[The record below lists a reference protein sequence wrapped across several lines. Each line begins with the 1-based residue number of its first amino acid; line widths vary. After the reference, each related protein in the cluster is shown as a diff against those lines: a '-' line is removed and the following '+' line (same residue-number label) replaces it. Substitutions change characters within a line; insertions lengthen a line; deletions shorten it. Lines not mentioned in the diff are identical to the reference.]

1 MEKWHENLRKQYE
14 AVPVPDEA
22 KKRME
27 AGIRKAKEE
36 RMKNNIIHYFKRA
49 GGTAAAAV
57 AAIALLSN
65 TSPAVAQAMEQIPVI
80 GAISR
85 VVTFRTYENQTGR
98 MEARVD
104 VPEIEESGSFI
115 SANEEMEQYAQT
127 LIDEYEKTVREQAG
141 EGNYSLDS
149 TYETVFENDKY
160 VCIVIHTTVAQGGAA
175 QYTKAFTIEKQSGK
189 SISLL
194 ELLGNDESRLNA
206 VSDSIKEQMREQMAS
221 DENVIYFLDSDMPEQ
236 DFKGLTG
243 EESFYFSQNGEL
255 VVAFDE
261 YQVAPGYMGAVE
273 FTIPAEMTGNLAGN

>member
-160 VCIVIHTTVAQGGAA
+160 VCIAIHTTVAQGGAA

-221 DENVIYFLDSDMPEQ
+221 DENVIYYLDSDMPEQ

-273 FTIPAEMTGNLAGN
+273 FAIPAEVTGNLAGN

>member
-22 KKRME
+22 KKRTE

-65 TSPAVAQAMEQIPVI
+65 TSPTIAQAMEQIPVI
-80 GAISR
+80 GAISQ
-85 VVTFRTYENQTGR
+85 VVTFRTYENQTGH
-98 MEARVD
+98 MEARVN
-104 VPEIEESGSFI
+104 VPEIEESGKTI
-115 SANEEMEQYAQT
+115 PANEEMDQYAQA

-160 VCIVIHTTVAQGGAA
+160 VCIVVHTTVAQGGAA
-175 QYTKAFTIEKQSGK
+175 QFTKAFTIEKKNGE

-194 ELLGNDESRLNA
+194 ELLENDESRLNA
-206 VSDSIKEQMREQMAS
+206 VSDSIKAQMREQMAA
-221 DENVIYFLDSDMPEQ
+221 DENVIYYLDSDMPEQ

-261 YQVAPGYMGAVE
+261 YQVAPGYMGAEE
-273 FTIPAEMTGNLAGN
+273 FTIPTEVTGNLAGN

>member
-22 KKRME
+22 KKRTE

-65 TSPAVAQAMEQIPVI
+65 TSPTIAQAMEQIPVI
-80 GAISR
+80 GAISQ
-85 VVTFRTYENQTGR
+85 VVTFRTYENQTGH
-98 MEARVD
+98 MEARVN
-104 VPEIEESGSFI
+104 VPEIEESGKTI
-115 SANEEMEQYAQT
+115 PANEEMDQYAQA

-141 EGNYSLDS
+141 EGNYSLDY

-160 VCIVIHTTVAQGGAA
+160 VCIVVHTTVAQGGAA
-175 QYTKAFTIEKQSGK
+175 QFTKAFTIEKKNGE

-194 ELLGNDESRLNA
+194 ELLENDESRLNA
-206 VSDSIKEQMREQMAS
+206 VSDSIKAQMREQMAA
-221 DENVIYFLDSDMPEQ
+221 DENVIYYLDSDMPEQ

-273 FTIPAEMTGNLAGN
+273 FTIPTEVTGNLAGN

>member
-65 TSPAVAQAMEQIPVI
+65 TSPTIAQAMEQIPVI
-80 GAISR
+80 GAISQ
-85 VVTFRTYENQTGR
+85 VVTFRTYENQTGH
-98 MEARVD
+98 MEARVN
-104 VPEIEESGSFI
+104 VPEIEESGKTI
-115 SANEEMEQYAQT
+115 PANEEMDQYAQA

-160 VCIVIHTTVAQGGAA
+160 VCIVVHTTVAQGGAA
-175 QYTKAFTIEKQSGK
+175 QFTKAFTIEKKNGE

-194 ELLGNDESRLNA
+194 ELLENDESRLNA
-206 VSDSIKEQMREQMAS
+206 VSDSIKAQMREQMAA
-221 DENVIYFLDSDMPEQ
+221 DENVIYYLDSDMPEQ

-273 FTIPAEMTGNLAGN
+273 FTIPTEVTGNLAGN

>member
-65 TSPAVAQAMEQIPVI
+65 TSPTIAQAMEQIPVI
-80 GAISR
+80 GAISQ
-85 VVTFRTYENQTGR
+85 VVTFRTYENQTGH
-98 MEARVD
+98 MEARVN
-104 VPEIEESGSFI
+104 VPEIEESGKTI
-115 SANEEMEQYAQT
+115 PANEEMDQYAQA
-127 LIDEYEKTVREQAG
+127 LIDEFEKTVREQAG

-160 VCIVIHTTVAQGGAA
+160 VCIVVHTTVAQGGAA
-175 QYTKAFTIEKQSGK
+175 QFTKAFTIEKKNGE

-194 ELLGNDESRLNA
+194 ELLENDESRLNA
-206 VSDSIKEQMREQMAS
+206 VSDSIKAQMREQMAA
-221 DENVIYFLDSDMPEQ
+221 DENVIYYLDSDMPEQ

-273 FTIPAEMTGNLAGN
+273 FTIPTEVTGNLAGN

>member
-22 KKRME
+22 KKRTE

-65 TSPAVAQAMEQIPVI
+65 TSPTIAQAMEQIPVI
-80 GAISR
+80 GAISQ
-85 VVTFRTYENQTGR
+85 VVTFRTYENQTGH
-98 MEARVD
+98 MEARVN
-104 VPEIEESGSFI
+104 VPEIEESGKTI
-115 SANEEMEQYAQT
+115 PANEEMDQYAQA

-160 VCIVIHTTVAQGGAA
+160 VCIVVHTTVAQGGAA
-175 QYTKAFTIEKQSGK
+175 QFTKAFTIEKKNGE

-194 ELLGNDESRLNA
+194 ELLENDESRLNA
-206 VSDSIKEQMREQMAS
+206 VSDSIKAQMREQMAA
-221 DENVIYFLDSDMPEQ
+221 DENVIYYLDSDMPEQ

-273 FTIPAEMTGNLAGN
+273 FKIPTEVIGYLECH

>member
-22 KKRME
+22 KKRTE

-36 RMKNNIIHYFKRA
+36 RMKNNILHYFKRA

-65 TSPAVAQAMEQIPVI
+65 TSPTIAQAMEQIPVI
-80 GAISR
+80 GAISQ
-85 VVTFRTYENQTGR
+85 VVTFRTYENQTGH
-98 MEARVD
+98 MEARVN
-104 VPEIEESGSFI
+104 VPEIEESGKTI
-115 SANEEMEQYAQT
+115 PANEEMDQYAQA

-160 VCIVIHTTVAQGGAA
+160 VCIVVHTTVAQGGAA
-175 QYTKAFTIEKQSGK
+175 QFTKAFTIEKKNGE

-194 ELLGNDESRLNA
+194 ELLENDESRLNA
-206 VSDSIKEQMREQMAS
+206 VSDSIKAQMREQMAA
-221 DENVIYFLDSDMPEQ
+221 VIYYLDSDMPEQ

-273 FTIPAEMTGNLAGN
+273 FTIPTEVTGNLAGN